1 MILAPRIGRG
11 TGRRALLSLVLPP
24 CLLACTPAS
33 TGDPQSSAPRARPT
47 AAAQVPQAAA
57 APVPP
62 TPQVPTALAGYQRA
76 VAEKIER
83 ASSMDAR
90 RVAATPQVT
99 ALTVLG
105 IKVDRKGAPVEVW
118 VVRSSRQTA
127 LDQRAL
133 RSVHA
138 AAPLPAPPAS
148 VLAGGDRVAF
158 SETWM
163 FLADGRFQLL
173 GTGAG
178 R

>member
-1 MILAPRIGRG
+1 MIPALRSGRG
-11 TGRRALLSLVLPP
+11 TGRRALSLVLPL

-33 TGDPQSSAPRARPT
+33 TSDPQSSAAPARAT
-47 AAAQVPQAAA
+47 AVAQVPQAAA
-57 APVPP
+57 APVPT
-62 TPQVPTALAGYQRA
+62 TPQGPTALASYQRA

-83 ASSMDAR
+83 ASRMDAR
-90 RVAATPQVT
+90 HVAATPQVT
-99 ALTVLG
+99 ALAVLG
-105 IKVDRKGAPVEVW
+105 IKVDRKGTPVEVW

-173 GTGAG
+173 GAG
-178 R
+178 SGG